1 MPFIGDI
8 LEGHKMF
15 RRFHIKAEGC
25 AWFLG
30 YFLLLCPALF
40 AIGYEDFPENLQWV
54 LDERLTELEEKGQGF
69 CIAGRVQFEDG
80 RTIYDRN
87 DVKVNLV
94 LPYAMILNTC
104 YDGWFIGDCFTPF
117 RNYNDDRRVYW
128 IGLRAYGY
136 EPIDEKVDL
145 AEGQITYFE
154 YVMKKTPEDQLSAA
168 AGRVIDENG
177 HPIPGAKVYCHF
189 RALKQ
194 MGETWV
200 YDRWEYMRHEF
211 TDPNGVFC
219 FDMLRADDYFL
230 IEAWADGYANYHRV
244 FDIKPDTV
252 TKKTLQLFPNRQVVL
267 RYVYQPDGSPSFTDG
282 ALQSGTVTLKHNE
295 NPGHGLTFSAGQ
307 ITQRCEDL
315 RLEQFDDKLFFDACL
330 GSRTHEVGNYDT
342 GLTNFEHVTEAD
354 TGDANYTPIMTP
366 CRVGHVYVVRTYDK
380 GHYAKFQVLADE
392 YSFRTVWPDTAG
404 RFEFR
409 GYGLAADVIRCS
421 GAGKMYVRKIYTE
434 PENAEGVYLPMYWE
448 LFCTDGAEV
457 TAAIHLTYDPKE
469 IEAQGLEENKLII
482 YSYDE
487 THESWNPLRTFRDSE
502 NNHLHVVNHTLSG
515 YLMIGM
521 E

>member
-1 MPFIGDI
+1 MFGSGHIRALRFIWVIG
-8 LEGHKMF
+8 L
-15 RRFHIKAEGC
+15 
-25 AWFLG
+25 
-30 YFLLLCPALF
+30 FLLLWQPLF
-40 AIGYEDFPENLQWV
+40 AIGYEDFPENLQWI
-54 LDERLTELEEKGQGF
+54 LDDRLAELEKDGQGF

-87 DVKVNLV
+87 DVKANLV

-104 YDGWFIGDCFTPF
+104 YDGWFIGDYFTPF
-117 RNYNDDRRVYW
+117 RNNDDPLVYW

-145 AEGQITYFE
+145 AKGQITYFE
-154 YVMKKTPEDQLSAA
+154 YVMKKTPADQLSAA
-168 AGRVIDENG
+168 GGRVIDENG

-194 MGETWV
+194 MGATWV

-211 TDPNGVFC
+211 TDPNGVFS

-267 RYVYQPDGSPSFTDG
+267 RYVYQPDGSPSFTRG
-282 ALQSGTVTLKHNE
+282 ELQSGTVTLKNNE
-295 NPGHGLTFSAGQ
+295 NPRHGLTFSTGQ
-307 ITQRCEDL
+307 TEGCEDL
-315 RLEQFDDKLFFDACL
+315 RLEQYDDKLFFDACL
-330 GSRTHEVGNYDT
+330 GSRTHEVGNYDS
-342 GLTNFEHVTEAD
+342 GLTNFDRVTKAD
-354 TGDANYTPIMTP
+354 TGDAKYNTLMTP
-366 CRVGHVYVVRTYDK
+366 CQVGHVYVVRTYDK
-380 GHYAKFQVLADE
+380 GCYAKFQVLADE
-392 YSFRTVWPDTAG
+392 YSFRTVWPDTVG

-409 GYGLAADVIRCS
+409 GYGLSVDVIRCT

-434 PENAEGVYLPMYWE
+434 PENAEGAYLPMYWE
-448 LFCTDGAEV
+448 LFSTDETEV
-457 TAAIHLTYDPKE
+457 TAAVHLTYDPQE
-469 IEAQGLEENKLII
+469 IEEMGLEEGSLTV
-482 YSYDE
+482 YSYDAAGQR
-487 THESWNPLRTFRDSE
+487 WNALQTFRDPE
-502 NNHLHVVNHTLSG
+502 NKQLHVVNHTLGG
-515 YLMIGM
+515 YLMIGA